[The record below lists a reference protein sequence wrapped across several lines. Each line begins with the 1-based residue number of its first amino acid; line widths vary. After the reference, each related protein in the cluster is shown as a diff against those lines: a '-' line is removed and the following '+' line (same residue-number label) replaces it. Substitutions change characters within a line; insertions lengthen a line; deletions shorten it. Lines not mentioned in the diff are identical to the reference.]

1 MELGELQNLISKA
14 IEQIKADQIVP
25 LMNWLDG
32 EVSKYRIAGL
42 LSTPIQ
48 SVITPKINTGQRFV
62 CTCGRSFAAEITIH
76 ETTNVETSS
85 PPATPMFMFK
95 NDLKHQQYSQ
105 EPISKRPRI
114 LMVEPLTSVIP
125 TTAATSSSSSSSS
138 TTTASTLAD
147 RLNSS
152 TIVSNWQITNLKTYE
167 DSPELMTGESNR
179 GESDIELSS
188 DESRCLEDIDAVLSP
203 DKNTVSNFIYSSSLW
218 PPSLSPS
225 TNGCLS
231 YSTHNHE
238 DNRQHHQ
245 QQMISLKPI
254 INEPLSPVPAHIH
267 DGESGKTVAT
277 IHRRPMLVA
286 FTDPE
291 ACSPT
296 RPTHFKCTQCHETF
310 DSLLLG
316 QEHAN
321 NGMCI
326 SDTTINVLDNSDSHV
341 SPTTPLFDS
350 LQENEEVLNV
360 RLDSKAACPICNK
373 VFSSVH
379 TMIRH
384 KTSIHDRQVRY
395 GCNICGRFFFRKDK
409 LTSHMVY
416 HQDFDTYV
424 CCFCSLGCKSRM
436 LMRQHLKRDHVI
448 SGEDIGF
455 NDILSRCQVKKS
467 LNIETNMSVAY
478 GADRQITSLKRNINI
493 ISAESDIKQ
502 TASN

>member
-1 MELGELQNLISKA
+1 MELGELQTLISKA
-14 IEQIKADQIVP
+14 IEQTKPDQIVP

-32 EVSKYRIAGL
+32 EVSKYRLAV
-42 LSTPIQ
+42 SSPIQ
-48 SVITPKINTGQRFV
+48 SVITPKINNGQRFV
-62 CTCGRSFAAEITIH
+62 CTCGRSFAAEITIR

-85 PPATPMFMFK
+85 PPATPMFLFK
-95 NDLKHQQYSQ
+95 NDLKHQQHSQ
-105 EPISKRPRI
+105 ESMSKRPRI
-114 LMVEPLTSVIP
+114 LMIEPPTSVIP
-125 TTAATSSSSSSSS
+125 TT
-138 TTTASTLAD
+138 TTTTSTLSLAE

-152 TIVSNWQITNLKTYE
+152 TMVSNWQITNFKTYE
-167 DSPELMTGESNR
+167 NSPELMTVESNR

-188 DESRCLEDIDAVLSP
+188 DESRCLEDIDSVLSP
-203 DKNTVSNFIYSSSLW
+203 DKTTVSNFIYSSSLW

-231 YSTHNHE
+231 YSIHDHE
-238 DNRQHHQ
+238 DNRQHHHQ
-245 QQMISLKPI
+245 QQQQQQQTVTLKSV
-254 INEPLSPVPAHIH
+254 INEPLSPVPALMH

-296 RPTHFKCTQCHETF
+296 GPTHFKCTHCHETF

-321 NGMCI
+321 NGMCT
-326 SDTTINVLDNSDSHV
+326 SDNTINVLENSDSHV

-350 LQENEEVLNV
+350 LQENVDEVLNA
-360 RLDSKAACPICNK
+360 RLDSKASCPICNK
-373 VFSSVH
+373 IFSSVH

-455 NDILSRCQVKKS
+455 NEILSRCQVKKS

-478 GADRQITSLKRNINI
+478 GADRQIISLKRNINT

-502 TASN
+502 AASN